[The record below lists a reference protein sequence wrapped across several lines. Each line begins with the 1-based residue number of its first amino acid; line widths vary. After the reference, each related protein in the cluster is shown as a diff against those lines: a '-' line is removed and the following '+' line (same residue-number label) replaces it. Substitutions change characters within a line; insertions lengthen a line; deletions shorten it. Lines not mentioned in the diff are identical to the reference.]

1 MESKPTMKNVMM
13 AILKIMIVAL
23 PIANMNPLP
32 LFAELQLVS
41 AIQQNIVLELH
52 SLVLLILTQPPYAD
66 LFKENVIYQNI
77 AIIMMR
83 LFLIALLMFPNQTKH
98 LVMTTMPAL
107 TLPLVL
113 LEPVMEL
120 MFTVKVFVEMVS

>member
-83 LFLIALLMFPNQTKH
+83 LFLIALLMFPNQTKP